1 MVLNNLFPRH
11 EPKGTI
17 VINELDEFGEVTF
30 VCKGKV
36 GIGYEI
42 NKVKKYC
49 IVLENRCI
57 IGGYGATFGQRS
69 AFVYCA
75 LTDLDGYFIRRNNWI
90 QMLDEFPDVGFVLK
104 RNILYHY
111 FSHIRFK
118 LAAKK
123 KKDVMKYMKRK
134 DY

>member
-1 MVLNNLFPRH
+1 MLIMVLNNLFPRH

-49 IVLENRCI
+49 IMLENRCI
-57 IGGYGATFGQRS
+57 IGGYGATFG
-69 AFVYCA
+69 
-75 LTDLDGYFIRRNNWI
+75 
-90 QMLDEFPDVGFVLK
+90 
-104 RNILYHY
+104 
-111 FSHIRFK
+111 
-118 LAAKK
+118 
-123 KKDVMKYMKRK
+123 
-134 DY
+134 